1 MKNQCFC
8 SSPQIALSTAKL
20 TLEMTNL
27 ASKTAR
33 LAPKTAKLAPKTA
46 KLTPKTAKLAPKM
59 AKLAPKMAHLTPKTA
74 KRLPTWRP
82 RRPSWF
88 SRWRSCAQDGQVG
101 AQDGQVGVQDG
112 EVGQQ
117 TSSSMKLFQTCRLN
131 ATMKQCNA
139 VVNETNPNLLQIQQ
153 NANAIKRHRR
163 QNESKTS
170 ARATKLQCQQEIDVD
185 GIDGSTL
192 VLIYLLISLRNGRNL
207 WAFGVPGPV

>member
-1 MKNQCFC
+1 MFLQ
-8 SSPQIALSTAKL
+8 
-20 TLEMTNL
+20 L
-27 ASKTAR
+27 AANHASWRSRRPSWRSRRPSWHSKW
-33 LAPKTAKLAPKTA
+33 PS
-46 KLTPKTAKLAPKM
+46 
-59 AKLAPKMAHLTPKTA
+59 
-74 KRLPTWRP
+74 WRP

-170 ARATKLQCQQEIDVD
+170 ARATKLQCQQEINVD

-192 VLIYLLISLRNGRNL
+192 VYYI
-207 WAFGVPGPV
+207 